1 MNNRFSLHNIS
12 VPAKLGMLA
21 GVGLLGLGGFAYSS
35 LNTLDSVR
43 VGSADYQQIAENSIL
58 LADVL
63 PPPAYLVETELIAHK
78 AYIAQVNGDTT
89 AIDAHLVTLDR
100 LEQEYLERQ
109 TYWTES
115 TLIPEATRALITGTS
130 AEPAF
135 EYYEFVN
142 GPFEDALLGGDPSVT
157 IELLSGSMN
166 DAYQEHRLAINDVVA
181 ATAADAALIETDTID
196 AAETASTRLQLLLVG
211 MVIAMA
217 ALAWM
222 IARSISRPLGELRA
236 SLASIAEGGGDLTTR
251 LDASRGDELGEVAG
265 SFNEFIE
272 SLGNTV
278 DRIRTTAE
286 TLSGEAGLLQEA
298 SEHSSAAT
306 LETEA
311 QVSELAGS
319 TNGVANSINEVVMA
333 TSEMHDAINEIARSV
348 GQAVDVARSAV
359 DTAGRADSIIAT
371 LGDTSTEISEVIQV
385 ITGIADQTNLLALN
399 ATIEA
404 ARAGE
409 AGKGFAVVA
418 QEVKSLAT
426 ATSKATGD
434 ITDRIASMQSAS
446 GNAIDALAEIR
457 DIIAQISDT
466 QTLIASAIEEQ
477 TATTQNIQFS
487 VQSAASTTDAI
498 SFGVTQTAEASGET
512 ARGAS
517 LARDTASNVAA
528 ASDELRELVGLFRTS
543 STPELV

>member
-21 GVGLLGLGGFAYSS
+21 AVGLVGLGAFAYTS
-35 LNTLDSVR
+35 LNTLDNVR
-43 VGSADYQQIAENSIL
+43 VGSDDYSQIIENNVL

-63 PPPAYLVETELIAHK
+63 PPPAYLVEANLVAHQAYLAQFNNDQAGLENEL
-78 AYIAQVNGDTT
+78 AQLDQLEQ
-89 AIDAHLVTLDR
+89 DYLDR
-100 LEQEYLERQ
+100 QV
-109 TYWTES
+109 YWANS
-115 TLIPEATRALITGTS
+115 TLIPETTRTLILETS
-130 AEPAF
+130 RVPAF
-135 EYYEFVN
+135 EYFELVN
-142 GPFEDALLGGDPSVT
+142 GDFETAVRGDDSSIT
-157 IELLSGSMN
+157 RDLLSGPMN
-166 DAYQEHRLAINDVVA
+166 DAYNEHRAGVNQIVETTVSEALAIE
-181 ATAADAALIETDTID
+181 TATID
-196 AAETASTRLQLLLVG
+196 AADSASTTLMVLLAA
-211 MVIAMA
+211 IAVATA
-217 ALAWM
+217 ALAYF
-222 IARSISRPLGELRA
+222 IARSISRPLGDLRS
-236 SLASIAEGGGDLTTR
+236 SLAGIAEGGGDLTTR
-251 LDASRGDELGEVAG
+251 LDDSRGDELGEVAT

-272 SLGNTV
+272 SLGGTV
-278 DRIRTTAE
+278 DRIRATAE
-286 TLSGEAGLLQEA
+286 SLNGEAGLLQEV

-359 DTAGRADSIIAT
+359 DTAGRADQIIAT
-371 LGDTSTEISEVIQV
+371 LGDTSGEISEVIQV

-446 GNAIDALAEIR
+446 GNAIGALAEIR

-487 VQSAASTTDAI
+487 VRSAAETTDAI

-517 LARDTASNVAA
+517 RARDSAANVAA

-543 STPELV
+543 STHELV